1 MFRSSR
7 TLVSLIRALMVPAV
21 VAGGGA
27 ALVTSVTAC
36 KDESQ
41 PEYWIE
47 KMEDR
52 AWKPRAVK
60 RLEQFFEDAYTKANK
75 DLESEDVKTLAGQ
88 ILEPLVQNY
97 VNSYADLDEK
107 TRESLI
113 KLIASFRDK
122 RGEPAF
128 KTAFEEFAKR
138 GRGADDVRWA
148 SRAYADLK
156 ADSLGDSI
164 ILAFD
169 KLRAS
174 KDGASAYRDLNEAM
188 LAHPLKSWSGTLKK
202 KLEPEIVPP
211 KDAKEPTA
219 VEKYRDQ
226 LFWQTTAAQLLGE
239 LQDTSAIDPLLKVML
254 DPAKADVQATAVLA
268 LVKIGAPAVQ
278 RTIKIL
284 KDQDEPMA
292 THAAAKW
299 QKAFGLK
306 EAPKNKPHIAMAAV
320 ILGTIGRPE
329 ALDPMI
335 EAARSTRDEGT
346 KAVIARELAKIPA
359 TPASKQAFR
368 EAYESISLD
377 TVIPPGA
384 NALQVLT
391 ESAGAFYDPA
401 LIPWLIERADKTKGS
416 SDQQSLLQSTATVTA
431 IKLMKPE
438 QAGIVNI
445 AVRRWGTQ
453 LEKDSLKMGSEL
465 LKACGDRASCYL
477 TAIEKSEN
485 QEKATQFTGIKAGYM
500 IGIYGDDKARDGI
513 IERLDSIEN
522 AAVRFTA
529 AQTIDFLSPKG
540 SKEAADG
547 LQKII
552 DKNAKSA
559 DKNLAAADAPLKQVM
574 YRIRTRA
581 Q

>member
-1 MFRSSR
+1 MVRSSR

-211 KDAKEPTA
+211 KDAK
-219 VEKYRDQ
+219 
-226 LFWQTTAAQLLGE
+226 
-239 LQDTSAIDPLLKVML
+239 
-254 DPAKADVQATAVLA
+254 
-268 LVKIGAPAVQ
+268 
-278 RTIKIL
+278 
-284 KDQDEPMA
+284 
-292 THAAAKW
+292 
-299 QKAFGLK
+299 
-306 EAPKNKPHIAMAAV
+306 
-320 ILGTIGRPE
+320 
-329 ALDPMI
+329 
-335 EAARSTRDEGT
+335 
-346 KAVIARELAKIPA
+346 
-359 TPASKQAFR
+359 
-368 EAYESISLD
+368 
-377 TVIPPGA
+377 
-384 NALQVLT
+384 
-391 ESAGAFYDPA
+391 
-401 LIPWLIERADKTKGS
+401 
-416 SDQQSLLQSTATVTA
+416 
-431 IKLMKPE
+431 
-438 QAGIVNI
+438 
-445 AVRRWGTQ
+445 
-453 LEKDSLKMGSEL
+453 
-465 LKACGDRASCYL
+465 
-477 TAIEKSEN
+477 
-485 QEKATQFTGIKAGYM
+485 
-500 IGIYGDDKARDGI
+500 
-513 IERLDSIEN
+513 
-522 AAVRFTA
+522 
-529 AQTIDFLSPKG
+529 
-540 SKEAADG
+540 
-547 LQKII
+547 
-552 DKNAKSA
+552 
-559 DKNLAAADAPLKQVM
+559 
-574 YRIRTRA
+574 
-581 Q
+581 